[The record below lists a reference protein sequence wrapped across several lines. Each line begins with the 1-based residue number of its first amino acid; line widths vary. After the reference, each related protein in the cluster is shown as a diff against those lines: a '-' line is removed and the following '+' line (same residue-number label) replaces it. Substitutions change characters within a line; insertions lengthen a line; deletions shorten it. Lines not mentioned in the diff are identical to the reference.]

1 MDIFDEEDLLAI
13 ANDGGSSPSND
24 DASSEASSAPA
35 DDAPD
40 KTDVKEIDIEL
51 DDQNTHAQ
59 KKVQLAA
66 DDDESSDDEDGGF
79 LESWLSDLKK
89 QENDFEEKM
98 IEAHE
103 RNSCIPESKSSAD
116 HLREND
122 DLEILNSDTNE
133 VNEVRASVDRST
145 DAAKG
150 ESVVASSI
158 LYGETVQSK
167 DCLEVH
173 LGSSVIAWISKY
185 NSKRRKTNTDDM
197 NVELNDNAFI
207 GIQQES
213 GMDEVM
219 PSSLLMELKSVA
231 SSHNGNNN
239 SMKPVH
245 RNAIIVAS
253 DVERKQYKGDAVA
266 YTCKAKKEHTMVDC
280 VARYDQEK
288 KCYILEMVGMSVSNL
303 QPYSGEAE
311 QKSDGSKSRANI
323 DNAPLLQHD
332 QKIADPRLLAKRAE
346 AQVKKLKQAK
356 RNSVGNDGKISKS
369 KGQER

>member
-40 KTDVKEIDIEL
+40 KTDAKEIDIEL

-66 DDDESSDDEDGGF
+66 DGDESSDDEDGGF

-150 ESVVASSI
+150 ESAVASSI
-158 LYGETVQSK
+158 LYGETVQSE
-167 DCLEVH
+167 DCFEVH

-185 NSKRRKTNTDDM
+185 NSK
-197 NVELNDNAFI
+197 
-207 GIQQES
+207 
-213 GMDEVM
+213 
-219 PSSLLMELKSVA
+219 
-231 SSHNGNNN
+231 
-239 SMKPVH
+239 
-245 RNAIIVAS
+245 
-253 DVERKQYKGDAVA
+253 
-266 YTCKAKKEHTMVDC
+266 
-280 VARYDQEK
+280 
-288 KCYILEMVGMSVSNL
+288 
-303 QPYSGEAE
+303 
-311 QKSDGSKSRANI
+311 
-323 DNAPLLQHD
+323 
-332 QKIADPRLLAKRAE
+332 
-346 AQVKKLKQAK
+346 
-356 RNSVGNDGKISKS
+356 
-369 KGQER
+369 